1 MNQPSTLSP
10 RHRRRGPAPRP
21 RLIGLY
27 VVVTFLYWIS
37 LYLYIPTL
45 PTYAESKS
53 ESLALVGIILAQY
66 GLWQA
71 IARLP
76 VGIASDWLGRR
87 KPFIAAGLFLS
98 GLAAYVMGTA
108 GGAEGLLV
116 GRAITGLAAATWVP
130 LTVVFSSLFPIDEAV
145 RATSILTVVG
155 SAGQVLATSITGT
168 LNEWGGYPLAF
179 FLAAGFAG
187 LGIVALLPARETV
200 RPRQRPSA
208 GGIGRML
215 ARRDVMLPALLSA
228 VGQYATW
235 AVPFGFLPILAR
247 QLGAT
252 DVTQSGLV
260 SLHIGVFTLGGLL
273 AATLSNRFGARRMVY
288 AGFAMLAAGSAGAA
302 LAPALPYVFVAQF
315 FLGLGLGISYP
326 VLMGLS
332 IRNVDDA
339 QRTTAMGLHQ
349 AVYAV
354 GMFAGPWLSGILA
367 DAAGL
372 RPMLGITAAG
382 CLALSLILIR
392 LVPRQQR

>member
-1 MNQPSTLSP
+1 MSP
-10 RHRRRGPAPRP
+10 RRSRGPAPRP

-108 GGAEGLLV
+108 GSAGGLLV

-130 LTVVFSSLFPIDEAV
+130 LTVVFSSLFPADEAV

-155 SAGQVLATSITGT
+155 SAGQVLATSTTGT

-187 LGIVALLPARETV
+187 LGIVALLPARETA
-200 RPRQRPSA
+200 RPRQRPSV
-208 GGIGRML
+208 GGIGRL
-215 ARRDVMLPALLSA
+215 FVRRDVMLPALLSA

-260 SLHIGVFTLGGLL
+260 SLHIGVFTLGGLV

-288 AGFAMLAAGSAGAA
+288 AGFVMLAAGSAGAA
-302 LAPALPYVFVAQF
+302 LAPALPYVFVVQF

-339 QRTTAMGLHQ
+339 QRSTAMGLHQ

-367 DAAGL
+367 DAVGL

-392 LVPRQQR
+392 LVPRRQQ

>member
-1 MNQPSTLSP
+1 MNQPSTMSP
-10 RHRRRGPAPRP
+10 RRRGPGPRP

-98 GLAAYVMGTA
+98 GLGAYVMGTA

-130 LTVVFSSLFPIDEAV
+130 LTVVFSGLFPADEAV

-155 SAGQVLATSITGT
+155 SAGQVLATSTTGT

-208 GGIGRML
+208 GGIGRLL

-288 AGFAMLAAGSAGAA
+288 AGFVMLAAGSAGAA
-302 LAPALPYVFVAQF
+302 LAPALPYVFVVQF

-332 IRNVDDA
+332 IRHVDDT

-367 DAAGL
+367 DAVGL

-382 CLALSLILIR
+382 CLALSLALIR
-392 LVPRQQR
+392 LVPRRQQ

>member
-1 MNQPSTLSP
+1 MSP
-10 RHRRRGPAPRP
+10 RHRRS
-21 RLIGLY
+21 LIGLY

-37 LYLYIPTL
+37 LYLYLPTL

-53 ESLALVGIILAQY
+53 ESLALVGTILAQY

-76 VGIASDWLGRR
+76 LGIASDWLGRR

-108 GGAEGLLV
+108 DGAGGLLV

-130 LTVVFSSLFPIDEAV
+130 LTVVFSSLFPADEAV

-155 SAGQVLATSITGT
+155 SVGQVLATSTTGT

-187 LGIVALLPARETV
+187 LGIIALLPARETA

-208 GGIGRML
+208 GGIGRL
-215 ARRDVMLPALLSA
+215 LTRRDVMLPALLSA

-260 SLHIGVFTLGGLL
+260 SLHIGVFTLGGLV
-273 AATLSNRFGARRMVY
+273 AATLSNRFGARGMVY
-288 AGFAMLAAGSAGAA
+288 AGFVMLTAGIAGAA
-302 LAPALPYVFVAQF
+302 LSPALPYVFVVQF

-367 DAAGL
+367 DAVGL

-382 CLALSLILIR
+382 CLILSLILIR
-392 LVPRQQR
+392 LVPRRQQ